1 MVAAKCSAGRRDHP
15 GTPQNGPRPSRA
27 LLRLFYQ
34 VEIWDAQL
42 LKSYYAP
49 ARGHPMLAMLRCNCG
64 NFTIA
69 GTTNLFPGGGGV
81 ATSLEMLTAAEKR
94 GRHSGTALQGR
105 ARNPRT

>member
-42 LKSYYAP
+42 LKS
-49 ARGHPMLAMLRCNCG
+49 
-64 NFTIA
+64 
-69 GTTNLFPGGGGV
+69 
-81 ATSLEMLTAAEKR
+81 
-94 GRHSGTALQGR
+94 
-105 ARNPRT
+105 